1 MIAKLKAGEMNTQHT
16 TAHPTPRILRFMYHT
31 LLFLA
36 VLVTSSACA
45 PAVVR
50 HNESGN
56 ERFEESA
63 YEDAIGEYRLAQV
76 DEPDLAEPYY
86 NAANAYN
93 RMSQVD
99 AALAQ
104 TDQALKTADPELAA
118 QAWYNL
124 GNAFFDAEQWPQA
137 IEAYKEAL
145 RLQPDDLDAKHNL
158 ELVLRKLEEQQQQ
171 QQQEDQQQE
180 QDQQSNNE
188 QQEQQKQNEQAGS
201 TPTPEEGAESS
212 TGQEEQQATP
222 QPSGEP
228 QEEIEGMTEE
238 QAIQLLQALLSDSQ
252 TLQER
257 LQEIYQAPGAAPQQ
271 DW

>member
-1 MIAKLKAGEMNTQHT
+1 MNTHR
-16 TAHPTPRILRFMYHT
+16 ASR
-31 LLFLA
+31 LLSFLTIFLIA
-36 VLVTSSACA
+36 LSACA
-45 PAVVR
+45 PDVVR
-50 HNESGN
+50 HNETGN
-56 ERFEESA
+56 EHFDENV
-63 YEDAIGEYRLAQV
+63 YDDAVSEYRLAQV

-145 RLQPDDLDAKHNL
+145 RFQSDDLDAKHNL
-158 ELVLRKLEEQQQQ
+158 ELALQKLEEQQQE
-171 QQQEDQQQE
+171 QEQDEQQQE
-180 QDQQSNNE
+180 QDEQSKDEQEE
-188 QQEQQKQNEQAGS
+188 QQEQEQQDEQQQEQE
-201 TPTPEEGAESS
+201 PESS
-212 TGQEEQQATP
+212 EGQEEQQETSE
-222 QPSGEP
+222 PSGEP
-228 QEEIEGMTEE
+228 QEGSEGMTEE
-238 QAIQLLQALLSDSQ
+238 QAIQLLQALLNESQ

-257 LQEIYQAPGAAPQQ
+257 LQEIHQAPGSAPEQ